1 MIQANSSFVEA
12 FYALASINIRLNMQ
26 TEAQDYLHRALTM
39 QSSHSGPIKNL
50 AKLYY
55 MKKNYSTAT
64 EVLNLLSVKELGLR
78 ENSLYLNILGS
89 SYIELGLFSR
99 ALELYRTVV
108 EQGSQ
113 NTEAY
118 STLGELKYW

>member
-1 MIQANSSFVEA
+1 
-12 FYALASINIRLNMQ
+12 
-26 TEAQDYLHRALTM
+26 
-39 QSSHSGPIKNL
+39 
-50 AKLYY
+50 